1 MQRFL
6 FLVVLFSFL
15 VINPSF
21 AEISV
26 PEKVKIGLYYGT
38 SAVPL
43 INLKGQQGTIVGFNE
58 GGSFNTI
65 YEDTSNHEISIRK
78 DSYFVKNGSLVLEF
92 KPTDKSI
99 PQGNQY
105 GPYHVQIGGAY
116 TDKDS
121 ADKEVQGLQS
131 KNINSYPVYCNGSWY
146 VWYGLFLDANSAQQ
160 AIDSTLNTAIGN
172 GIYNVM
178 QPSSQRVQ
186 VIDGDNVVLMFEDK
200 DSYLG
205 VRSKHSDQL
214 ELINVNG
221 KNFRGEVEI
230 RRYVGSDM
238 TIINIL
244 PLEEYLYGVV
254 PGEIG
259 GNSLI
264 EAVKAQAVAARNY
277 SIQSIGKNSKWGFDM
292 TNTQSDQVYG
302 GYESEIANSNRG
314 VDETKGKKL
323 LYNGKLAEVFYFST
337 SGGKTEDVRN
347 VWGSEGYPYLV
358 SVDDKYEP
366 YISKNT
372 EWEVTLTGAEL
383 GKRLKQNGYDLGD
396 ITAVQPLEYSEAGR
410 VIKLFIKG
418 TKGEKTFEKGKCQTV
433 IRRDTQKPKENEI
446 KSQWYT
452 VSTGANVS
460 VISSDGKT
468 TSISLGSAKIQ
479 TASGSYTISDIGSQV
494 VAAGVDGTKQYAT
507 ISGGFKFTGRGW
519 GHGIGMSQNGA
530 IGMAKANFTYDQ
542 ILQWYFKGTYLE

>member
-1 MQRFL
+1 MKKVL
-6 FLVVLFSFL
+6 FLVALFSFL
-15 VINPSF
+15 VITPSF
-21 AEISV
+21 AEITV

-43 INLKGQQGTIVGFNE
+43 INLKGQQGTTVGFNK

-65 YEDTSNHEISIRK
+65 YDDTSNHEISIRK

-99 PQGNQY
+99 PQGNQF
-105 GPYHVQIGGAY
+105 GPYHIQIGSSY
-116 TDKDS
+116 PDKDS
-121 ADKEVQGLQS
+121 ADKKVQELQTKS
-131 KNINSYPVYCNGSWY
+131 LNSFPVYCNGSWY

-160 AIDSTLNTAIGN
+160 AIDSTLNTVIGN

-178 QPSSQRVQ
+178 QPSGQRVQ
-186 VIDGDNVVLMFEDK
+186 VIDGDNVVMMFEDK

-205 VRSKHSDQL
+205 VRSKHTDDQP
-214 ELINVNG
+214 ELINING

-230 RRYVGSDM
+230 RRYIGSDM

-254 PGEIG
+254 PREIG
-259 GNSLI
+259 GNSPI

-292 TNTQSDQVYG
+292 TNTVSDQAYG
-302 GYESEIANSNRG
+302 GYEWEVANSNRG

-323 LYNGKLAEVFYFST
+323 VYNGKLASVFYFST
-337 SGGKTEDVRN
+337 SGGITEDVKN

-358 SVDDKYEP
+358 SVEDKYEP
-366 YISKNT
+366 QNLPKS
-372 EWEVTLTGAEL
+372 EWEVTLTPAQI
-383 GKRLKQNGYDLGD
+383 KSSLKTQGYDLGD
-396 ITAVQPLEYSEAGR
+396 IQTVQPMEFTPSGR
-410 VIKLFIKG
+410 VVKLLIRG
-418 TKGEKTFEKGKCQTV
+418 TTGEKVFEREKCRTVLGKD
-433 IRRDTQKPKENEI
+433 IL
-446 KSQWYT
+446 SQLYT
-452 VSTGANVS
+452 VSTNASVS
-460 VISSDGKT
+460 AISLDGKIV
-468 TSISLGSAKIQ
+468 SISLGDAKVK
-479 TASGSYTISDIGSQV
+479 S
-494 VAAGVDGTKQYAT
+494 AAGVYAVSQGGSQITANGAGGKQQYSNAS
-507 ISGGFKFTGRGW
+507 SGGFRFIGRGW

-542 ILQWYFKGTYLE
+542 ILQWYFKGTCIE